1 MNKRNAIIKILV
13 GSTAIGG
20 LAYAIAGLSLAQT
33 AIVAV
38 TTIVITAVLFLSEK
52 TSPQSDTSVATEE
65 KEENEPIDAL
75 RQEIKILKKKYDEA
89 EQKAIKF
96 EREMKATELFLA
108 SMSHEL
114 RTPLNGVIGL
124 TEVLDNTEL
133 DEEQKEFVS
142 LIRESSNN
150 LRVIVDDILDITK
163 INAGKM
169 ELEHIPFNIFTKIES
184 SVALFAS
191 RMEDKKINLNLFTDP
206 NLPKELIGDPTR
218 FSQVIINLVSN
229 ALKFTKR
236 GGRIDV
242 TATCIETKD
251 NNVTLKVSVKDN
263 GIGMTP
269 EQQKKIFEAFTQAD
283 ASTTRKSGGTGLGLT
298 ISSKIVKL
306 MGGVLEVE
314 SEEGKG
320 SDFYFTVTLPIAKNA
335 TYYPAHIYG
344 NTYVGYLKCDDNLD
358 DLTDEITGKYIKHF
372 GAAYVVFHST
382 EKIKELSVDTLIVD
396 QSCLETHTL
405 ETLSSLA
412 PNIVLYTSGTRQNAF
427 EEESEYFDEIIFKP
441 LTLDKTEKVLE
452 LFASKTETPVAQPQ
466 EETHKS
472 KKPLP
477 EIKRTKSL
485 DDLYILV
492 AEDNPINQKL
502 IRVVLEQIGTHAV
515 IVKNGLEAVEAR
527 KAQNFDLIF
536 MDIQMPRM
544 GGVEATREILNFEKE
559 HDLKHIPI
567 IALTANALN
576 GDKQRYIEE
585 GMDDYTTKPLKI
597 DAIKKILEKYCDI
610 G

>member
-1 MNKRNAIIKILV
+1 MNPKTLILTIANGV
-13 GSTAIGG
+13 IVGG
-20 LAYAIAGLSLAQT
+20 LGYLAAGLTFSQASIVAAIAALATAFLSLLFSSS
-33 AIVAV
+33 AV
-38 TTIVITAVLFLSEK
+38 EK
-52 TSPQSDTSVATEE
+52 KEIDSSTQDNALE
-65 KEENEPIDAL
+65 KELEE
-75 RQEIKILKKKYDEA
+75 LKRKYEEA
-89 EQKAIKF
+89 EHKAIKF

-124 TEVLDNTEL
+124 TEVLDNTDL

-150 LRVIVDDILDITK
+150 LRVIVDDILDVTK

-169 ELEHIPFNIFTKIES
+169 ELEHIPFNIFTKVEA

-191 RMEDKKINLNLFTDP
+191 RMEDKAINLNLFTDP
-206 NLPKELIGDPTR
+206 KLPKELIGDPTR

-242 TATCIETKD
+242 TVTRIAEKD
-251 NNVTLKVSVKDN
+251 NNITLKVSVKDN

-306 MGGVLEVE
+306 MGGELEVE

-320 SDFYFTVTLPIAKNA
+320 SDFYFTVTFPIAENA
-335 TYYPAHIYG
+335 TYYPSLQY
-344 NTYVGYLKCDDNLD
+344 NDLSVGYFKCDDNLD
-358 DLTDEITGKYIKHF
+358 DLTDEIAGKYIKYF
-372 GAAYVVFHST
+372 GAAYAVYNSL
-382 EKIKELSVDTLIVD
+382 EALKEAALDTVIVED
-396 QSCLETHTL
+396 GCLEKYDR
-405 ETLSSLA
+405 ESLGEIA
-412 PNIVLYTSGTRQNAF
+412 DNIVLYTSGTRQNEF
-427 EEESEYFDEIIFKP
+427 EEESEYFDEIVFKP
-441 LTLDKTEKVLE
+441 LTLDKTEKILE
-452 LFASKTETPVAQPQ
+452 LSASKTETPVAQPQ
-466 EETHKS
+466 DETQKS
-472 KKPLP
+472 KESLP
-477 EIKRTKSL
+477 ETEQTKSL
-485 DDLYILV
+485 DELYILV

-502 IRVVLEQIGTHAV
+502 IRVVLEQLGPHVV
-515 IVKNGLEAVEAR
+515 IVNNGLEAVEAR

-544 GGVEATREILNFEKE
+544 GGVEATHEILKFEKE

-567 IALTANALN
+567 IALTANALS
-576 GDKQRYIEE
+576 GDRQKYIDE

-597 DAIKKILEKYCDI
+597 DAIRKILEKYCDI
-610 G
+610 E